1 MVSLSILE
9 VKMNKP
15 SFLLLLSLL
24 ISIKSNAALVDRI
37 IAIVNSEIVL
47 ESDFNQLKLNLKKP
61 GMVDESLI
69 GNIRIEQLTND
80 KKLQLDYLINEK
92 LVQAEIK
99 KLSLSVTADRVDQE
113 FNEMAKRNNMSSNDL
128 AQAIKSQGVGLAEY
142 KQFLK
147 DKIEKQSLMDSEII
161 AKLRISDE
169 EALTQ
174 YLKKNPDVKTTL
186 DEFTVAH
193 IFFSPKK
200 GGDEAA
206 KKRAELV
213 LSKLRSGSSFETLAE
228 QNSEDPNYKTGGLLG
243 SFKSGEFLPEI
254 EQSISSLAIDQTTTI
269 IQSKIG
275 YHIVKLISRK
285 VTKDPKFEK
294 EKEMIRSQLLEENF
308 KKQLAIWL
316 SNKKEE
322 AYIHINQL

>member
-1 MVSLSILE
+1 
-9 VKMNKP
+9 MNKKIAR
-15 SFLLLLSLL
+15 LL
-24 ISIKSNAALVDRI
+24 ILVLFTANSNAAMVDRI
-37 IAIVNSEIVL
+37 TAIINSEIIL
-47 ESDFNQLKLNLKKP
+47 ESDFVQLKLNMNKP
-61 GMVDESLI
+61 GMIDESLL
-69 GNIRIEQLTND
+69 GQLKIEQLTND
-80 KKLQLDYLINEK
+80 KKLQLEYLINER

-99 KLSLSVTADRVDQE
+99 KLGLSVTAERVDQE
-113 FNEMAKRNNMSSNDL
+113 FNEMAKRNNMTSSDL
-128 AQAIKSQGVGLAEY
+128 AQAIKAQGVGLAEY

-174 YLKKNPDVKTTL
+174 YLKKYPDVKTTL

-193 IFFSPKK
+193 IFFNPKK

-213 LSKLRSGSSFETLAE
+213 LSKLRGGATFDSLAE

-243 SFKSGEFLPEI
+243 SFKTGEFLPEI
-254 EQSISSLAIDQTTTI
+254 EQSIATLSVEQTTPI
-269 IQSKIG
+269 IQSKMG
-275 YHIVKLISRK
+275 YHIVKLLSRK

-294 EKEMIRSQLLEENF
+294 EKEIIRAQLLEENF
-308 KKQLAIWL
+308 KKQLKIWL

>member
-1 MVSLSILE
+1 MTKKNILSIVIL
-9 VKMNKP
+9 
-15 SFLLLLSLL
+15 FLTMHSQ
-24 ISIKSNAALVDRI
+24 AALVDRV
-37 IAIVNSEIVL
+37 IAIVNSEIIL
-47 ESDFNQLKLNLKKP
+47 ESDFDHLKQNTKKP
-61 GMVDESLI
+61 GMIDESLLGSTKI
-69 GNIRIEQLTND
+69 DQLYND
-80 KKLQLDYLINEK
+80 KKLQLEYLINEK

-99 KLSLSVTADRVDQE
+99 KLSLSVTAERVDQE
-113 FNEMAKRNNMSSNDL
+113 FNEMAKRNNMTSTDL
-128 AQAIKSQGVGLAEY
+128 AQAIKAQGVGLAEY

-186 DEFTVAH
+186 DEFTLAH
-193 IFFSPKK
+193 IFFNPKK
-200 GGDEAA
+200 GGAEAA
-206 KKRAELV
+206 KKRAETV
-213 LSKLRSGSSFETLAE
+213 LSKLRSGNSFESLAE

-254 EQSISSLAIDQTTTI
+254 EQSISSLSVDQTTQI
-269 IQSKIG
+269 IQSKMG
-275 YHIVKLISRK
+275 FHIVKLISRK

-294 EKEMIRSQLLEENF
+294 EKEIIRSQLLEENF

-322 AYIHINQL
+322 AYIHINKM